1 MYDRFRIQDIE
12 RLKMNSGNG
21 ERYELQHFTGR
32 R

>member
-1 MYDRFRIQDIE
+1 MIGSESKISRD
-12 RLKMNSGNG
+12 LKMNSGNG